1 MGYLVYNDYAVTI
14 QDFAF
19 KQWIASNDAFRL
31 QAEPRA
37 QAKIKEFLVQKYDLV
52 NEFANT
58 TIYYDAITYQ
68 ANALTQ
74 LNYPAWVL
82 GAYTVGQYVSFTDGN
97 VYRCILNTTTNQSPP
112 NTTYWLL
119 IGSQLQLQYLQYPYP
134 LFNLYG
140 FYNIGDIIFWQG
152 KIYQCLQ
159 ATIYAGHQAQ
169 IQRSSVS
176 KTNIINF
183 FPTDTINGAKQWGV
197 GVSYSVI
204 GKYPNFVATKGVW
217 NNATAYVIGDTVT
230 DTSNVLWQSLTA
242 NTNKT
247 PGADITNWQSITWIV
262 GDNRNQSIVDAYI
275 AIVLWYLSP
284 RISPQVL
291 PKWVE
296 AKFTMAKEWLQDAAD
311 GKITLD
317 VPELQPSEGN
327 RIRFGGS
334 PKLNF
339 DW

>member
-1 MGYLVYNDYAVTI
+1 MGYLVYNDYSVTI

-37 QAKIKEFLVQKYDLV
+37 QAKIKEFLVQKYDLST
-52 NEFANT
+52 EFANT

-82 GAYTVGQYVSFTDGN
+82 GAYTAGQYVSFTDGN

-112 NTTYWLL
+112 NTTYWVLV
-119 IGSQLQLQYLQYPYP
+119 GAQLQLQYLQYPYP
-134 LFNLYG
+134 VFDLYG
-140 FYNIGDIIFWQG
+140 SYNIGDRIFWQG

-169 IQRSSVS
+169 IQLSQTS
-176 KTNIINF
+176 KTNIFNY
-183 FPTDTINGAKQWGV
+183 FPTDKINGSKQWGAGTPYNIV
-197 GVSYSVI
+197 GV
-204 GKYPNFVATKGVW
+204 YPNYSAPAWSSVTTYA
-217 NNATAYVIGDTVT
+217 IGNLITY
-230 DTSNVLWQSLTA
+230 NGVLWQSLSA
-242 NTNKT
+242 NTNKL
-247 PGADITNWQSITWIV
+247 PGADITNWNSITWVV

-296 AKFTMAKEWLQDAAD
+296 AKFTMAKEWLQDAAE

-317 VPELQPSEGN
+317 VPELQPSEGS